1 MKKNRGFTLIEILI
15 VMVVIGILAAIAI
28 PSYQNQL
35 IRGTRSSA
43 QAAMMDIANKE
54 LFYLQAQRSYT
65 TDYTQLGIAALPS
78 EVTNFYTVA
87 ITMDMTATPP
97 TFLITSTPVAGTRQ
111 APDGAITLD
120 SAGTKAPSGKW

>member
-28 PSYQNQL
+28 PSYNNQL

-54 LFYLQAQRSYT
+54 LFYLQAQRQYT
-65 TDYTQLGIAALPS
+65 SVVADLGIPALPT
-78 EVTNFYTVA
+78 EVTNFYTVDVNPDNTTTPPSFV
-87 ITMDMTATPP
+87 ITATPK
-97 TFLITSTPVAGTRQ
+97 TGTRQ
-111 APDGAITLD
+111 AADGAITLN
-120 SAGTKAPSGKW
+120 SAGTKAPAEKW